1 MLSVEV
7 SVPGVLGSVGSGV
20 VGSVGSVGSVEGY
33 VHALPSQVPPLSVQV
48 FSASFVSSFSS
59 SFLHV
64 PASESYSPPSASQA
78 SLSLSSDF
86 LHVWFSSSHSPP
98 PASQASCASL
108 LSDVVSPF
116 DLNSSLMYPPL

>member
-64 PASESYSPPSASQA
+64 PAS
-78 SLSLSSDF
+78 
-86 LHVWFSSSHSPP
+86 
-98 PASQASCASL
+98 
-108 LSDVVSPF
+108 
-116 DLNSSLMYPPL
+116 